1 MTSATFEPSLPES
14 RLPDSGDAA
23 GTTAGVPEVS
33 VPEVSVIVPHLNQPE
48 FLEDFLVNLF
58 AQDFDMRRA
67 EVIVVDNGSR
77 ALPTGVVARF
87 PGVRLAEEA
96 TPGPGPTRNRGVALA
111 RGAILAFADADCR
124 VERDWLARIL
134 ARFEADPDLAIIGG
148 DIRIYPR
155 NPTRPTPAEAYECVY
170 AFPQAAYIAQ
180 QKFSVT
186 ANLATRRRVFDA
198 VGPFAG
204 IQVAEDTDWGQR
216 AARLGYAT
224 VYAPEVVV
232 HHPARRSV
240 AELYTKWDRN
250 VSHHY
255 AAFAQGASG
264 KVKWVVKAGAMAVS
278 PLFAIPKLLLTDRLM
293 GLRARVNAFLGL
305 AVVRL
310 YRARKMIAVMLN
322 PDTGG
327 ASVYWNRQ

>member
-1 MTSATFEPSLPES
+1 MTYAPFEP
-14 RLPDSGDAA
+14 RLPASGDAA
-23 GTTAGVPEVS
+23 GATAAM
-33 VPEVSVIVPHLNQPE
+33 PEVSVIVPHLNQPE
-48 FLEDFLVNLF
+48 FLEDFLVHLF

-77 ALPTGVVARF
+77 VLPTEVVARF

-134 ARFEADPDLAIIGG
+134 ARFADPDLAIIGG
-148 DIRIYPR
+148 DIRIYAQDPG
-155 NPTRPTPAEAYECVY
+155 RPTPAEAYECVY
-170 AFPQAAYIAQ
+170 AFPQAAYIAR

-198 VGPFAG
+198 VGPFTG

-224 VYAPEVVV
+224 VYAPEMVV

-240 AELYTKWDRN
+240 ADLYAKWDRN

-255 AAFAQGASG
+255 AACTQDTAG

-278 PLFAIPKLLLTDRLM
+278 PLFAIPKLLLTSRLS

-310 YRARKMIAVMLN
+310 YRARKMIGVMHDPATKAGN
-322 PDTGG
+322 M
-327 ASVYWNRQ
+327 SWNRR